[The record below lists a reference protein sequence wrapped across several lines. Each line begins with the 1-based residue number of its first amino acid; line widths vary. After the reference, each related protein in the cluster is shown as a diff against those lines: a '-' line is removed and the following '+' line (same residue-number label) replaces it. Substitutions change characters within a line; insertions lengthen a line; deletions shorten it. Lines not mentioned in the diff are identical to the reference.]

1 MRIHSVRVRVR
12 ARVLQKRKISTSS
25 LSLLSLSLSRSL
37 LISHSRRDAACFFF
51 VSTLVQKS
59 RGVCGR
65 KSSLGFQ
72 LLIILHARDR
82 AHSYL
87 TLRAAI
93 YVGTE
98 KKRINDGEE
107 DILRDGLER

>member
-1 MRIHSVRVRVR
+1 M
-12 ARVLQKRKISTSS
+12 
-25 LSLLSLSLSRSL
+25 
-37 LISHSRRDAACFFF
+37 
-51 VSTLVQKS
+51 VQKS
-59 RGVCGR
+59 RGVCAGR
-65 KSSLGFQ
+65 KIRLGFQ
-72 LLIILHARDR
+72 LLIILHDARDR